1 MEDTDTASSA
11 VDGMEMMNVGEP
23 GAQEPQR
30 SSEVGGDHEER
41 GETPKRMALVT
52 HELEKLRMS
61 VYAEKFERHGF
72 DHWPCVL
79 LSGSNTPCRD
89 PQLQMC
95 PTLECPDVFWP
106 VSFSVTPDISPCM
119 RACAG
124 RSCGCRASD

>member
-23 GAQEPQR
+23 GAEEPQQ

-41 GETPKRMALVT
+41 GEKPKGMALVT

-72 DHWPCVL
+72 DHWPCVSL
-79 LSGSNTPCRD
+79 PSSNMPCRD
-89 PQLQMC
+89 PQLQMW
-95 PTLECPDVFWP
+95 PTLECPDL
-106 VSFSVTPDISPCM
+106 CL
-119 RACAG
+119 AG
-124 RSCGCRASD
+124 FPLGHS

>member
-79 LSGSNTPCRD
+79 LSALWLEHAMPR
-89 PQLQMC
+89 
-95 PTLECPDVFWP
+95 PTIANVPHARVP
-106 VSFSVTPDISPCM
+106 
-119 RACAG
+119 
-124 RSCGCRASD
+124 